1 MKKLIL
7 AFFAISFGLMTFA
20 SAQEY
25 IFFYGNGCS
34 HCAKVE
40 KFFEETNADEKYDV
54 VMSEIYFNRDN
65 LKDFSAYI
73 EKLGIDPN
81 KAGVPFLVINNENEC
96 DYVAW
101 DKKIIS
107 LFQEKIDQDSSQT
120 CEDPEHCDHFD
131 CNLES
136 CPHLN
141 CSEINHEDISWNI
154 WQDQLGTWVTNLDN
168 TENKEVSETKNRL
181 KFLGIMLPAALADS
195 INPCAFAVILL
206 LLSSILTRTKSK
218 RKAIYAWLLFALA
231 VFISYFA
238 MWLWLFNAL
247 ASATNTT
254 VLKRIV
260 WWLWILVW
268 LANLKD
274 YFRYKKIFVMEV
286 PLSWRPKM
294 KSIIDRAVSPFW
306 AFVVW
311 FIVSLFL
318 LPCTSGPYF
327 TILWYLASESANLN
341 SRWYIYLII
350 YNLIFILPMIAIALL
365 VWLWF
370 KSAEELAELKHK
382 NSKLIHLIVW
392 LLMLGL
398 WIYVLLTM

>member
-7 AFFAISFGLMTFA
+7 ALWLFVIAIMAFW

-25 IFFYGNGCS
+25 IFFYGNGCP

-40 KFFEETNADEKYDV
+40 KFFEKTKADKKYNV
-54 VMSEIYFNRDN
+54 EYKEIYFNRDN
-65 LKDFSAYI
+65 LKDFSSYI
-73 EKLGIDPN
+73 KKLGIDQN

-96 DYVAW
+96 NYVAW

-107 LFQEKIDQDSSQT
+107 LFQEKLDKDATQTCQDSGD
-120 CEDPEHCDHFD
+120 CKHFD
-131 CNLES
+131 CNEES
-136 CPHLN
+136 CPDLN
-141 CSEINHEDISWNI
+141 CWEIDYSDIS
-154 WQDQLGTWVTNLDN
+154 GTIGQGDDSTWAIAWEIKKL
-168 TENKEVSETKNRL
+168 SETKNRL
-181 KFLGIMLPAALADS
+181 KFLWIMLPAALADS

-206 LLSSILTRTKSK
+206 LLSSILTRTENK

-247 ASATNTT
+247 ASATNTAI
-254 VLKRIV
+254 LKWIV
-260 WWLWILVW
+260 WILWIIVW

-274 YFRYKKIFVMEV
+274 FFWYKKGFVMEV
-286 PLSWRPKM
+286 PISRRPTM
-294 KSIIDRAVSPFW
+294 KKVIDKAVSPLW
-306 AFVVW
+306 AFIVG

-327 TILWYLASESANLN
+327 TILWYLAAESKNLN
-341 SRWYIYLII
+341 SRGYIYLII
-350 YNLIFILPMIAIALL
+350 YNLVFILPMIAIALL
-365 VWLWF
+365 VWLWY
-370 KSAEELAELKHK
+370 KSAEELAAVKTK
-382 NSKLIHLIVW
+382 NTKLIHLIVW